1 MTEKESLEPH
11 NIELLI
17 DVDAPL
23 SDRQFQRKL
32 ESYRAERDFYKHLT
46 TLSTASVVLIATFL
60 VKVFP
65 NPEWKELVN
74 TSMSG
79 FCCLGGGLRR
89 HVRTLRHRHRHRAE
103 SPHANA
109 YSVGRL
115 ASANRRTRRIL
126 RGDSVSCRFCDT
138 QSFLESLQQSVNAD
152 ASEEAPML
160 LIRSDWRYGSICRAG
175 NF

>member
-11 NIELLI
+11 YLDALI

-74 TSMSG
+74 ISLSG
-79 FCCLGGGLRR
+79 FAVSVVGCAVMYALAVLDTDSELSLHKQMPTRWVSWLPITAGLGGFFIGIA
-89 HVRTLRHRHRHRAE
+89 TLAAFAIHNL
-103 SPHANA
+103 S
-109 YSVGRL
+109 
-115 ASANRRTRRIL
+115 
-126 RGDSVSCRFCDT
+126 
-138 QSFLESLQQSVNAD
+138 
-152 ASEEAPML
+152 
-160 LIRSDWRYGSICRAG
+160 
-175 NF
+175 